1 MKKNFDTPTSGKRK
15 SSPLQQQQQKKTLN
29 NYYASIV
36 HKSPQNSPQEMAL
49 SPEMAAF
56 SDKMDKILDS
66 ARRGEEK
73 LNQIDQKFDNLQV
86 KVNELESGLNFLS
99 VKQDEQLQQQVS
111 LKADNEV
118 LRRKL
123 SSLELKLNGVENAI
137 QGEAVKR
144 DENENVQRKQ
154 CLEISGIPK
163 PEESESETRKACK
176 DKVAAVLRF
185 MGAEDATKSIDDAHR
200 KMNGQMIVRFK
211 DRESRNIVYDKR
223 FTLTDKSS
231 NDVPELP
238 TRPEGEGF
246 DMYVNESLTLDRSR
260 LAKRVRD
267 SLKQINRRLPKERK
281 IKFKTAGGNLF
292 CENNLKSRYVRIR
305 TWTDFEMIHPTAIDN
320 EQHIS

>member
-36 HKSPQNSPQEMAL
+36 HKSPQDSPQEMAL

-99 VKQDEQLQQQVS
+99 VKQDEHLQQQVA
-111 LKADNEV
+111 LKADNEA

-185 MGAEDATKSIDDAHR
+185 MGAEDAAKSIDDAHR

-238 TRPEGEGF
+238 TRPEGEGY

-281 IKFKTAGGNLF
+281 IKFKSAGGNLF
-292 CENNLKSRYVRIR
+292 CENNLKSRYVCIR

-320 EQHIS
+320 EQT